1 MSRAF
6 CCNALDTPYTYNSTN
21 KYLITNKAMKKESG
35 PKTNCW
41 ALGAATEA
49 QYVHCA
55 SGYTYHPTQPN
66 RIQVD
71 GGLMTLNL
79 SLDNWIGRY

>member
-21 KYLITNKAMKKESG
+21 KYIITNKAMKKESG

-41 ALGAATEA
+41 ISTPVSISDYFIPWKSRICVADKNKN
-49 QYVHCA
+49 
-55 SGYTYHPTQPN
+55 YT
-66 RIQVD
+66 
-71 GGLMTLNL
+71 GGLLVR
-79 SLDNWIGRY
+79 RYGQRRERHTG